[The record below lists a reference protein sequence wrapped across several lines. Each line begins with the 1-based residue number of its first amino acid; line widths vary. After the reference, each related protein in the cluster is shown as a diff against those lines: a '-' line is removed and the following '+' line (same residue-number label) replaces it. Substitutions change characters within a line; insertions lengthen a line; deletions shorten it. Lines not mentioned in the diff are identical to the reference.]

1 MQDDTGT
8 IQFYI
13 DKSRMGES
21 FQSLKD
27 WTDAGDIIGNHLF
40 YSSPFLKFVLFYML
54 SVPGT
59 CIGVRGTI
67 KRTEKGELSIYAKVT
82 FFKIKFPFTVH

>member
-1 MQDDTGT
+1 M
-8 IQFYI
+8 

-40 YSSPFLKFVLFYML
+40 SSSSLFKFFCVYML
-54 SVPGT
+54 SVRGT

-82 FFKIKFPFTVH
+82 FF